1 MANRRGKL
9 RSHHDAWPVIA
20 DLFLAVLAVV
30 VVMASGRQPLDNEV
44 EQFKRAIVEKS
55 RTEFSPVLADVEV
68 RTKWVRLVLTEE
80 TLSFPKCQ
88 WTLPDEKQK
97 EIQTLFRWI
106 GTHGQL
112 LRQIRIEGH
121 ADRKWQGIG
130 CSDIGPFLD
139 NLQLS
144 QNRARAVYNVLL
156 GFTPEERTGLYALLN
171 DDAGSPSPPKG
182 LEYVRDLAQ
191 RGCLEVAGYGDRHPR
206 DKADPDSPK
215 NRRVEVVL
223 EFREH
228 PASASP
234 RGTVAQAAET
244 TCEVSQQ

>member
-1 MANRRGKL
+1 
-9 RSHHDAWPVIA
+9 
-20 DLFLAVLAVV
+20 
-30 VVMASGRQPLDNEV
+30 MASGRQPLDNEV
-44 EQFKRAIVEKS
+44 EQFKKAIVEKS
-55 RTEFSPVLADVEV
+55 HTDFSPVLADVEL

-88 WTLPDEKQK
+88 WTFPDEKQK
-97 EIQTLFRWI
+97 EIQELFRWI

-112 LRQIRIEGH
+112 IRQIRIEGH
-121 ADRKWQGIG
+121 ADRKWQGVG
-130 CSDIGPFLD
+130 CSNVGPFLD

-156 GFTPEERTGLYALLN
+156 GFAPEERTGLYGLLN
-171 DDAGSPSPPKG
+171 DDDGSPSPLVG
-182 LEYVRDLAQ
+182 LEYVRDLAK

-206 DKADPDSPK
+206 DKSDPDSPK

-228 PASASP
+228 PAPASS
-234 RGTVAQAAET
+234 GETIAQAEET
-244 TCEVSQQ
+244 TCEVSQ